1 MNKVFIYII
10 LISLFSL
17 TILSCAKKSSDE
29 SSSSTTELE
38 GAWASSCGVTSW
50 DNSHYVIKTWTFT
63 GSALV
68 VKWDE
73 YSDSSCAT
81 DWAIWTDT
89 YSSFSIGNE
98 ATLDNGSTG
107 RKFTMKVDSFV
118 VSMQTAA
125 AVTAYNGWSWCGYS
139 DFALNTTKDYT
150 GKTCGGNDY
159 AYAAANTNIY
169 GVYLLEGS
177 SLLMSNILSSS
188 SPYQD
193 NVSSVDSMV
202 LTKQ

>member
-1 MNKVFIYII
+1 MRNIYII
-10 LISLFSL
+10 LILIFSF
-17 TILSCAKKSSDE
+17 TIFSCAKKDE
-29 SSSSTTELE
+29 SSSTTSTTELE
-38 GAWASSCGVTSW
+38 GAWVSSCYSKW
-50 DNSHYVIKTWTFT
+50 DTYWIKTWTFT

-81 DWAIWTDT
+81 DYAIWTDT

-107 RKFTMKVDSFV
+107 RKFTTKVDSFV
-118 VSMQTAA
+118 GSMQTAA
-125 AVTAYNGWSWCGYS
+125 AVTDYNNINFCFS
-139 DFALNTTKDYT
+139 DWALNTTRDYT
-150 GKTCGGNDY
+150 GKTCGSTDY
-159 AYAAANTNIY
+159 MAANTNIY
-169 GVYLLEGS
+169 GMYLLEGN
-177 SLLMSNILSSS
+177 SLLISDITSSS
-188 SPYQD
+188 SPIQD

>member
-1 MNKVFIYII
+1 MRNIYII
-10 LISLFSL
+10 LILIFSF
-17 TILSCAKKSSDE
+17 TIFSCAKKDE
-29 SSSSTTELE
+29 SSSTTSTTELE
-38 GAWASSCGVTSW
+38 GAWVSSCYSKW
-50 DNSHYVIKTWTFT
+50 DTYWIKTWTFT

-81 DWAIWTDT
+81 DYAIWTDT

-177 SLLMSNILSSS
+177 SLLISEIISSS
-188 SPYQD
+188 RPYQD

-202 LTKQ
+202 LTK

>member
-1 MNKVFIYII
+1 MENIYII
-10 LISLFSL
+10 LILFLSF
-17 TILSCAKKSSDE
+17 TIYSCAKKSDSP
-29 SSSSTTELE
+29 TTTATELE
-38 GAWASSCGVTSW
+38 GAWVSSCYSKW
-50 DNSHYVIKTWTFT
+50 SSYWIKTWTFT
-63 GSALV
+63 GSDLV
-68 VKWDE
+68 VKWNE

-81 DWAIWTDT
+81 DYVIWTDT

-107 RKFTMKVDSFV
+107 RKFTTKVVSFV
-118 VSMQTAA
+118 GSMQTAA
-125 AVTAYNGWSWCGYS
+125 AVTEYNNISFCGYS
-139 DFALNTTKDYT
+139 DWALNTTKDYT
-150 GKTCGGNDY
+150 GETCGSTD
-159 AYAAANTNIY
+159 YAAANTNIY

-177 SLLMSNILSSS
+177 SLLISDVSSLS

>member
-1 MNKVFIYII
+1 MRNIYII
-10 LISLFSL
+10 LILIFSF
-17 TILSCAKKSSDE
+17 TIFSCAKKDE
-29 SSSSTTELE
+29 SSSTTSTTELE
-38 GAWASSCGVTSW
+38 GAWVSSCYSKW
-50 DNSHYVIKTWTFT
+50 DTYWIKTWTFT

-81 DWAIWTDT
+81 DYIIWTDT

-107 RKFTMKVDSFV
+107 RKFTTKVDSFV
-118 VSMQTAA
+118 GSMQTAA
-125 AVTAYNGWSWCGYS
+125 AVTDYNNISWCGYS
-139 DFALNTTKDYT
+139 DWALNTTKDYT

>member
-1 MNKVFIYII
+1 MKNIFII
-10 LISLFSL
+10 LILFLSF
-17 TILSCAKKSSDE
+17 TIYSCAKKSDSP
-29 SSSSTTELE
+29 TTTATELE
-38 GAWASSCGVTSW
+38 GAWVSSCYSKW
-50 DNSHYVIKTWTFT
+50 SSYWIKTWTFT
-63 GSALV
+63 GSDLV
-68 VKWDE
+68 VKWNE

-81 DWAIWTDT
+81 DYVIWTDT
-89 YSSFSIGNE
+89 YSSFSKGNE

-118 VSMQTAA
+118 GSMQTAA
-125 AVTAYNGWSWCGYS
+125 AVTAYNNSNFCFS
-139 DFALNTTKDYT
+139 DWALNTTRDYT
-150 GKTCGGNDY
+150 GKTCGSTD
-159 AYAAANTNIY
+159 YAAANTNIY

-177 SLLMSNILSSS
+177 SLLISDVSSLS

>member
-1 MNKVFIYII
+1 MRNIYII
-10 LISLFSL
+10 LILIFSF
-17 TILSCAKKSSDE
+17 TIFSCAKKDE
-29 SSSSTTELE
+29 SSSTTSTTELE
-38 GAWASSCGVTSW
+38 GAWVSSCHSKW
-50 DNSHYVIKTWTFT
+50 SSYWIKTWTFT

-81 DWAIWTDT
+81 DYAIWTDT

-118 VSMQTAA
+118 GSMQTAA
-125 AVTAYNGWSWCGYS
+125 AVTDYNNSNFCFS
-139 DFALNTTKDYT
+139 DWALNTTRDYT
-150 GKTCGGNDY
+150 GKTCGSTDY
-159 AYAAANTNIY
+159 MAANTNIY
-169 GVYLLEGS
+169 GMYLLEGN
-177 SLLMSNILSSS
+177 SLLISDITSSS
-188 SPYQD
+188 SPIQD

>member
-1 MNKVFIYII
+1 MRNIYII
-10 LISLFSL
+10 LILIFSF
-17 TILSCAKKSSDE
+17 TIFSCAKKDE
-29 SSSSTTELE
+29 SSSTTSTTELE
-38 GAWASSCGVTSW
+38 GSWVSSCYSKW
-50 DNSHYVIKTWTFT
+50 DTYWIKTWTFT

-81 DWAIWTDT
+81 DYAIWTDT

-118 VSMQTAA
+118 GSMQAAA
-125 AVTAYNGWSWCGYS
+125 AVTDYNNVNFCFS
-139 DFALNTTKDYT
+139 DWALNTTKDYT
-150 GKTCGGNDY
+150 GMTCGSTD
-159 AYAAANTNIY
+159 YAAANTNIY
-169 GVYLLEGS
+169 GMYLLEGS
-177 SLLMSNILSSS
+177 SLLMSDITSSS
-188 SPYQD
+188 SPFQD

>member
-1 MNKVFIYII
+1 MI
-10 LISLFSL
+10 FSF
-17 TILSCAKKSSDE
+17 TIFSCAKKDE
-29 SSSSTTELE
+29 SSSTTSTTELE
-38 GAWASSCGVTSW
+38 GAWVSSCYSKW
-50 DNSHYVIKTWTFT
+50 DTYWIKTWTFT

-81 DWAIWTDT
+81 DYAIWTDT

-107 RKFTMKVDSFV
+107 RKFTTKVDSFV
-118 VSMQTAA
+118 GSMQTAA
-125 AVTAYNGWSWCGYS
+125 AVTDYNNINWCGYS
-139 DFALNTTKDYT
+139 DWALNTTKDYT
-150 GKTCGGNDY
+150 GKTCGSTDY
-159 AYAAANTNIY
+159 MAANTNIY
-169 GVYLLEGS
+169 GMYLLEGN
-177 SLLMSNILSSS
+177 SLLISDITSSS
-188 SPYQD
+188 SPIQD

>member
-1 MNKVFIYII
+1 MKNFYILLI
-10 LISLFSL
+10 LLLSF
-17 TILSCAKKSSDE
+17 TIFSCAKKSDSP
-29 SSSSTTELE
+29 TTTATELE
-38 GAWASSCGVTSW
+38 GAWVSSCYSQW
-50 DNSHYVIKTWTFT
+50 SSYWIKTWTFT

-68 VKWDE
+68 VKWNE

-81 DWAIWTDT
+81 DYIIWTDT

-98 ATLDNGSTG
+98 ATLDNDSTG

-118 VSMQTAA
+118 VSMQAAA

-139 DFALNTTKDYT
+139 DYALNTTKDYT

>member
-1 MNKVFIYII
+1 MKNIYII
-10 LISLFSL
+10 LILFLSF
-17 TILSCAKKSSDE
+17 TIYSCAKKSDSP
-29 SSSSTTELE
+29 TTTATELE
-38 GAWASSCGVTSW
+38 GAWVSSCYSKW
-50 DNSHYVIKTWTFT
+50 SSYWIKTWTFT
-63 GSALV
+63 GSDLV
-68 VKWDE
+68 VKWNE

-81 DWAIWTDT
+81 DYVIWTDT

-107 RKFTMKVDSFV
+107 RKFTTKVVSFV
-118 VSMQTAA
+118 GSMQTAD
-125 AVTAYNGWSWCGYS
+125 AVTEYNNISFCGYS
-139 DFALNTTKDYT
+139 DWALNTTKDYT
-150 GKTCGGNDY
+150 GETCGSTD
-159 AYAAANTNIY
+159 YAAANTNIY

-177 SLLMSNILSSS
+177 SLLISDVSSLS